1 MKEILLMIAVEAL
14 REMWETKDR
23 VRGDQAKV
31 AAAATLEP

>member
-1 MKEILLMIAVEAL
+1 MKQVFLMIAVVAL